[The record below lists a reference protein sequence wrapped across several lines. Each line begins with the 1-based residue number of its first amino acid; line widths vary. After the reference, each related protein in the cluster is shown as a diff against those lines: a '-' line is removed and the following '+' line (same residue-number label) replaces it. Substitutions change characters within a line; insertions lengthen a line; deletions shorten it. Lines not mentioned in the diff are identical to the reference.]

1 VDGRASDERE
11 SLEGANYMSIIGLI
25 LVIIL
30 LVILFRALG
39 LA

>member
-1 VDGRASDERE
+1 
-11 SLEGANYMSIIGLI
+11 LEGANNMSIIGLI

>member
-1 VDGRASDERE
+1 
-11 SLEGANYMSIIGLI
+11 LEGANYMSIIGLI

>member
-1 VDGRASDERE
+1 VDGRASDGRK
-11 SLEGANYMSIIGLI
+11 SLEGANNMSIIGLI

-30 LVILFRALG
+30 LVILFRAQG